1 MGNKNYHYFVEGEDE
16 KKLLSVLKTDM
27 QLILPGKIEHFNII
41 QEKNYQTSSYDYKK
55 WYNYCFSF

>member
-41 QEKNYQTSSYDYKK
+41 QEKLPNLVL
-55 WYNYCFSF
+55 